1 MTEGILVV
9 TQIKQ
14 LSEEKDYITKLNAGK
29 WTLCEAFGIDSRN
42 FLKPKRG

>member
-1 MTEGILVV
+1 MYEVKMTEGILVV

-29 WTLCEAFGIDSRN
+29 
-42 FLKPKRG
+42 